1 MAAEVRIVEV
11 GPRDGL
17 QNERAPISTVDK
29 IRFIDLLSEAG
40 FGWIEVTSFVHPR
53 AVPQM
58 ADADEVLRAIHKRP
72 GTRYVAL
79 VPNPRGLARALA
91 ADVQDIALFV
101 AATESFSRANI
112 NRSIA
117 ESLADAR
124 AVIDGAKA
132 SGARVRAYISVAFG
146 CPYEGPVTPA
156 QVRPVA
162 EQLLDRGVEE
172 VVLGDTIG
180 IATPPHVGR
189 LMDTLVELAPAEQWG
204 LHFHD
209 TRGMALANVMRS
221 LERGVRNFDSS
232 AGGLGGCPFA
242 GPGAAGNVATEDL
255 LYLLDGLGV
264 QHGVDLDKVL
274 DASRFIVDAV
284 GHPLTSKVYQ
294 AGGRLTSVQP
304 LARRGRYPGRR
315 GSDRG

>member
-1 MAAEVRIVEV
+1 MTAEVRIVEV

-17 QNERAPISTVDK
+17 QNEKARISTDDK
-29 IRFIDLLSEAG
+29 IRYVDLLSKAG
-40 FGWIEVTSFVHPR
+40 FGWIEVTSFVHPN

-58 ADADEVLRAIHKRP
+58 ADAEEVLRRIHKRT

-79 VPNPRGLARALA
+79 VPNPRGLARAMA
-91 ADVQDIALFV
+91 AELKDLALFV

-117 ESLADAR
+117 QSLEDAR
-124 AVIDGAKA
+124 AVIEGAQAKE
-132 SGARVRAYISVAFG
+132 ARVRAYISVAFG
-146 CPYEGPVTPA
+146 CPYEGPVSPA
-156 QVRPVA
+156 QVRAVA
-162 EQLLDRGVEE
+162 EQLFELGIEE

-180 IATPPHVGR
+180 VATPRDVTR
-189 LMDTLVELAPAEQWG
+189 MIDTLVDLAPVERWG
-204 LHFHD
+204 MHFHD
-209 TRGMALANVMRS
+209 TRGMALANVLAS
-221 LERGVRNFDSS
+221 LERGLRKFDSS

-255 LYLLDGLGV
+255 LYLLDGLGI
-264 QHGVDLDKVL
+264 QHGISLDKVL

-294 AGGRLTSVQP
+294 AGGRLTTIP
-304 LARRGRYPGRR
+304 APR
-315 GSDRG
+315 

>member
-1 MAAEVRIVEV
+1 MDTARPKQVRIVEV

-17 QNERAPISTVDK
+17 QNEAARISTEAKVH
-29 IRFIDLLSEAG
+29 FIDLLSAAG
-40 FGWIEVTSFVHPR
+40 FPWIEVTSFVHPR

-58 ADADEVLRAIHKRP
+58 ADADAVVAAIQKQP
-72 GTRYVAL
+72 GVRYVAL

-91 ADVQDIALFV
+91 AGVQDIALFV

-117 ESLADAR
+117 ESLDDAR
-124 AVIDGAKA
+124 SVIEGARPA
-132 SGARVRAYISVAFG
+132 GARVRAYISVAFG
-146 CPYEGPVTPA
+146 CPYEGAVGPE
-156 QVRPVA
+156 QVRAVA
-162 EQLLDRGVEE
+162 EPLFDLGVDE

-180 IATPPHVGR
+180 VATPADVAQV
-189 LMDTLVELAPAEQWG
+189 MDELRQLAPLERWG

-209 TRGMALANVMRS
+209 TRGMALANILAS
-221 LERGVRNFDSS
+221 LELGLSHFDSS

-255 LYLLDGLGV
+255 VYLLDGLGID
-264 QHGVDLDKVL
+264 HGVSLDRVL
-274 DASRFIVDAV
+274 EASRFIVSAV

-294 AGGRLTSVQP
+294 AGGRLSTIP
-304 LARRGRYPGRR
+304 APR
-315 GSDRG
+315 